1 MTRTV
6 LWLSAH
12 PEPQSLNGSLRDDG
26 IQHLQQLGYRV
37 VESDLYAMGWDPV
50 VQPADAGLAPGEQF
64 RVSAAV
70 RDAYTEDRL
79 PVDVAT
85 EQAKLFET
93 QAVVVQFPL
102 WWYGMPAILKG
113 WFDRSLS
120 VVSLQGPPQYLCD
133 LHHPSCGCGGNVS
146 EPHGV
151 GLRNHQNVPVG
162 DGVDVHKGQHILLI
176 PQDMGTRRV

>member
-1 MTRTV
+1 MMRRV

-70 RDAYTEDRL
+70 HDAYTEDRL

-102 WWYGMPAILKG
+102 RSIRVVSGRRRINS
-113 WFDRSLS
+113 SLS
-120 VVSLQGPPQYLCD
+120 
-133 LHHPSCGCGGNVS
+133 
-146 EPHGV
+146 
-151 GLRNHQNVPVG
+151 
-162 DGVDVHKGQHILLI
+162 
-176 PQDMGTRRV
+176 